1 MKWKAAIAACI
12 ATIAINSTSPS
23 VDAAFTDVPTSQWYA
38 KSIEKLAKYDII
50 TGYEDGSFKPQSY
63 VTRAQAATILAN
75 ALRLKTTNT
84 PAPSYRDVS
93 ATNGHYGA
101 IAALT
106 NKGVFQNGHHFY
118 PNKPLT
124 RQQMAK
130 LLVTAFHLKSSGIV
144 TFTDVPAK
152 SWSYRYI
159 GTLGALG
166 ITTTQGDFSPNA
178 PITRAQL
185 AAFIERTID
194 YKRRDNEQDIWDTW
208 KNWS

>member
-1 MKWKAAIAACI
+1 MKWRNTIVACI
-12 ATIAINSTSPS
+12 VATTMMIPTVHAG
-23 VDAAFTDVPTSQWYA
+23 AAFTDVPKTEWYA
-38 KSIEKLAKYDII
+38 TPIDKLAKYDII
-50 TGYEDGSFKPQSY
+50 KGYEDGTFKPQQH
-63 VTRAQAATILAN
+63 VTRAQAATIFAN
-75 ALRLKTTNT
+75 ALRLNT
-84 PAPSYRDVS
+84 KDVPKPRYIDITAAS
-93 ATNGHYGA
+93 GHYRA
-101 IAALT
+101 VAALT
-106 NKGVFQNGHHFY
+106 KKGVFQNGPYFE

-130 LLVTAFHLKSSGIV
+130 LLVEAFNLKSSGIV

-166 ITTTQGDFSPNA
+166 ITTTQGEFSPHA

-208 KNWS
+208 KNWG